1 MSRMKMRIT
10 PSEMFKVLGVETRIK
25 IIELL
30 KSSGPL
36 GVKAIAEELSLTP
49 SAVSQHLKILSH
61 AGFVTK
67 ERQGYWI
74 PYSLD
79 EKALERCGGKLM
91 EVCHCG
97 CPDTS
102 PPQKSRSKESDL
114 AALLKYKEGLDKELQ
129 HVQKKISKLKTNT
142 K

>member
-1 MSRMKMRIT
+1 MSHMKMRIA

-30 KSSGPL
+30 KSKGPL

-74 PYSLD
+74 PYSID
-79 EKALERCGGKLM
+79 EKALENCGGKLM

-97 CPDTS
+97 CDEPV
-102 PPQKSRSKESDL
+102 PPQKLKSKETEL
-114 AALLKYKEGLDKELQ
+114 ASLVKYKESLEKELQ
-129 HVQKKISKLKTNT
+129 HIQKKISKLKTNT